1 MPHFGIDFQE
11 ALLDLESVFGRCGPR
26 LLDIG
31 FGDGEALL
39 TAAANNP
46 EIDYLGVEV
55 HDPGVGHLL
64 LLLERAG
71 LNNVRIIRRDVVEV
85 LGNMLGDASL
95 AGVNLFFPDPWPK
108 KRHHKR
114 RLVQLPVAHEFAR
127 VIEPGGR
134 LHIAT
139 DWQDYAE
146 HVRDTI
152 SATSAFAA
160 VPTAEFKT
168 GSTSLRPPTKFE
180 RRGQRLGHGVWDLL
194 YERRDMK

>member
-1 MPHFGIDFQE
+1 MEDRPLRKIRSFVRRPGRTTVAQNKALTDLMPRFGIDFQE
-11 ALLDLESVFGRCGPR
+11 ALLDLETVFGRSGPR

-71 LNNVRIIRRDVVEV
+71 LNNVRIIKRDVVEV
-85 LGNMLGDASL
+85 LGSMLGDASL

-114 RLVQLPVAHEFAR
+114 RLVQLPVAQEFAR
-127 VIEPGGR
+127 AIEPGGQR
-134 LHIAT
+134 RANIRS
-139 DWQDYAE
+139 
-146 HVRDTI
+146 VR
-152 SATSAFAA
+152 SYQ
-160 VPTAEFKT
+160 V
-168 GSTSLRPPTKFE
+168 
-180 RRGQRLGHGVWDLL
+180 V
-194 YERRDMK
+194 